1 MIGRLVDYF
10 NSQPATCILQLVF
23 NANDYLLTTNKYGV
37 EEMYEEEKKL
47 FTEMMNIITKLRGPE
62 GCLWD
67 RKQTLESLTTNI
79 LEEAKEISEAVK
91 SQDIDNLREE
101 LGDLLMVIFME
112 IEIAR
117 EKGLFS
123 YSEVLTG
130 AIDKFVRRHPHVF
143 GDLKV
148 NTPEEALAAWK
159 KMKEEEK

>member
-1 MIGRLVDYF
+1 M
-10 NSQPATCILQLVF
+10 
-23 NANDYLLTTNKYGV
+23 
-37 EEMYEEEKKL
+37 EEKMYEEEKKL
-47 FTEMMNIITKLRGPE
+47 FTEMMNIIAKLRGPE

-79 LEEAKEISEAVK
+79 LEEAKEVSEAVK
-91 SQDIDNLREE
+91 FQDIDNLREE

>member
-1 MIGRLVDYF
+1 LV
-10 NSQPATCILQLVF
+10 NLITE
-23 NANDYLLTTNKYGV
+23 

-47 FTEMMNIITKLRGPE
+47 FTEMMNIIAKLRGPE

-67 RKQTLESLTTNI
+67 REQTLESLTTNI

-91 SQDIDNLREE
+91 SQDIDNLCEE

-148 NTPEEALAAWK
+148 NTPEEALAVWK

>member
-1 MIGRLVDYF
+1 
-10 NSQPATCILQLVF
+10 
-23 NANDYLLTTNKYGV
+23 
-37 EEMYEEEKKL
+37 MYQEEKEL
-47 FTEMMNIITKLRGPE
+47 FTEMMNIIAKLRGPK

-67 RKQTLESLTTNI
+67 RKQTLESLATNI

>member
-1 MIGRLVDYF
+1 ME
-10 NSQPATCILQLVF
+10 
-23 NANDYLLTTNKYGV
+23 
-37 EEMYEEEKKL
+37 EEMYQEYQEEKKL
-47 FTEMMNIITKLRGPE
+47 FTEMMNIIAKLRGPE

-91 SQDIDNLREE
+91 YQDIDNLREE

>member
-1 MIGRLVDYF
+1 
-10 NSQPATCILQLVF
+10 
-23 NANDYLLTTNKYGV
+23 
-37 EEMYEEEKKL
+37 MYEEEKEL
-47 FTEMMNIITKLRGPE
+47 FTEMMNIIAKLRGPE

-130 AIDKFVRRHPHVF
+130 AINKFVRRHPHVF